1 MSAIR
6 PIRLF
11 ALAASLATLAACV
24 SPAPTAHT
32 GDTPAAGNAPAT
44 STVGGLKG
52 DAANGQALFLANCR
66 TCHGVSKDDN
76 SATMV
81 GPSLFGVVGR
91 KAGTVRSLLGPSE
104 NLKNYGVTWNPEL
117 LYQFLANPLAI
128 LAPDTAMA
136 GVLKDPQ
143 ERADVVAYLATLKK

>member
-6 PIRLF
+6 PIRMS
-11 ALAASLATLAACV
+11 ALAALLAMLAACA
-24 SPAPTAHT
+24 SQTPTPHT
-32 GDTPAAGNAPAT
+32 SDKPVAGNAPAST
-44 STVGGLKG
+44 SVGGLKG
-52 DAANGQALFLANCR
+52 DAVHGKDLFMANCR

-76 SATMV
+76 SLTMV
-81 GPSLFGVVGR
+81 GPSLYGVLGR

-104 NLKNYGVTWNPEL
+104 NLKNYGVNWSPETL
-117 LYQFLANPLAI
+117 DHFLSNPLAI

-143 ERADVVAYLATLKK
+143 ERADVVAYLASLKK

>member
-24 SPAPTAHT
+24 SQTPTTQT
-32 GDTPAAGNAPAT
+32 GDNPAGSNAPAA
-44 STVGGLKG
+44 STVGGLKA
-52 DAANGQALFLANCR
+52 DAATGKELFMANCR
-66 TCHGVSKDDN
+66 TCHGVSKEDN
-76 SATMV
+76 SLTMV

-143 ERADVVAYLATLKK
+143 QRADLVAYLATLKK